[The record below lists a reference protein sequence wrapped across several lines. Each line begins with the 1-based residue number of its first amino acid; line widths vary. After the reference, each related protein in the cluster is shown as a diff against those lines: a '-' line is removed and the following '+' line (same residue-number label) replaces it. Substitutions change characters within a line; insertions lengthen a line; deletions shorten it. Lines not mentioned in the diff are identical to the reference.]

1 MTEETKARSASMV
14 ESGAAIASSSDLA
27 NPTSR
32 KDKKKNG
39 PPPDVLIKPK
49 PKLSKKERRD
59 MQEQQRAAKA
69 AKQQQQQQQ
78 QNPSKTRVGT
88 GQTEPSKPTAPQQPQ
103 VNKNSEETFKNDC
116 SLNSNLH
123 PSSILQDNSLGLFS
137 HLPQYRGT
145 CQLDFY
151 EYGRAPL

>member
-69 AKQQQQQQQ
+69 AKQQQQQQ
-78 QNPSKTRVGT
+78 NPSKIRGGT

-103 VNKNSEETFKNDC
+103 VNKNSEETLKNDC